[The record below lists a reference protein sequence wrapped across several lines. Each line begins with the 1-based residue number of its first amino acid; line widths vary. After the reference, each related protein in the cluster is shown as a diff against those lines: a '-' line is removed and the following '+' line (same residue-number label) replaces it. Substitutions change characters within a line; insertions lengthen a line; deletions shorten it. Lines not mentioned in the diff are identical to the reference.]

1 LDAESLIVN
10 RQISSAIINSTIEVP
25 SGALET
31 ANDIYETELRAL
43 AAALVHIG
51 SVSDVSNIDA
61 NDIDSTL
68 LNNLL
73 AANSL
78 IVNRQISSAI
88 IGSGLA
94 IPSDAYETVDDI
106 TLTELNALADALQYI
121 SGGVAGI
128 ANLTASTI
136 TGSLITNLLNA
147 NSVIVNRQISSAII
161 TAGLTTGNTDAID
174 SSVGPRNGEVKN
186 IEMVGLAEALT
197 AMGPTTTVADL
208 SSLSP
213 ATVAA
218 LDDATIDIMFG
229 ANYTIIYYKLEA
241 EMRNNALYLLT
252 LDNSDYEGG
261 NPANRILRTTLAA
274 DLKSGVYA

>member
-1 LDAESLIVN
+1 MN
-10 RQISSAIINSTIEVP
+10 RQNSAAIIGSSLDIP
-25 SGALET
+25 AAALDT
-31 ANDIYETELRAL
+31 AEDVKETELRAL

-61 NDIDSTL
+61 DAIDSTL
-68 LNNLL
+68 LTNLL
-73 AANSL
+73 AANSI
-78 IVNRQISSAI
+78 IVNRQISTAI
-88 IGSGLA
+88 IDSGLD

-106 TLTELNALADALQYI
+106 TITELTALADALQYI
-121 SGGVAGI
+121 TGGVAGI
-128 ANLTASTI
+128 ADLTASTI
-136 TGSLITNLLNA
+136 TGSLITDLLGA

-186 IEMVGLAEALT
+186 IEMQGLAEALT

-208 SSLSP
+208 STLSP
-213 ATVAA
+213 ATVAS

-241 EMRNNALYLLT
+241 EMRMSALYLLT
-252 LDNSDYEGG
+252 LDNSDYEGN